1 MRSIGTLVLSPLAD
15 REGRRDLL
23 LVTMVITGLGSVLT
37 AVVNNYTWFVSVLL
51 IVGFLVLAAIIAQ
64 FGTSTRSR
72 MLEEVSP

>member
-1 MRSIGTLVLSPLAD
+1 
-15 REGRRDLL
+15 
-23 LVTMVITGLGSVLT
+23 MVITGLGSVLT
-37 AVVNNYTWFVSVLL
+37 AVVNNYTWFVIVLL